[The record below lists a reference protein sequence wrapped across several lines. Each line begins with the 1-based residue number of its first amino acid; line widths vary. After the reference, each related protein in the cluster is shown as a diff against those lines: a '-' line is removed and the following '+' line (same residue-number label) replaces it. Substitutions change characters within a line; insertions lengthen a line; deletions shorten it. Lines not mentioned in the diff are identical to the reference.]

1 MPFRERGITTVLQI
15 EDYEND
21 KNPYYNSTGDTI
33 SHMNLDYW
41 EEQTKASLIF
51 AAYLL
56 TPIGFEP
63 NNIYLPVIIDSAQ

>member
-33 SHMNLDYW
+33 AHMDLDYW
-41 EEQTKASLIF
+41 EEHIKASLIF
-51 AAYLL
+51 VVHLL
-56 TPIGFEP
+56 TPLELEP
-63 NNIYLPVIIDSAQ
+63 NSIFLPVIIDSAQ